1 MTPGRLLAIAIG
13 VVVAASVAIGLAVIE
28 SPSKA
33 RSRRLDERRAGDLAQ
48 LARDVDLFHRRRGAL
63 PASLEELEFEPGLA
77 LQRRDPETG
86 ASYEYR
92 ALAADRFELCAVFAR
107 ASDVPSSDSRRQF
120 WTHGAGR
127 QCFVERPRKSPGT
140 PGPLPPRS

>member
-1 MTPGRLLAIAIG
+1 MTAGRLIAIAAA
-13 VVVAASVAIGLAVIE
+13 VAAAGAIAIGLAVIE
-28 SPSKA
+28 SPSEA

-48 LARDVDLFHRRRGAL
+48 LARDVDLYHKRRGVL
-63 PASLEELEFEPGLA
+63 PASLEELEREPGLA

-92 ALAADRFELCAVFAR
+92 VLAADRFELCAVFAR
-107 ASDVPSSDSRRQF
+107 ASDVPSPDSRRQF

-127 QCFVERPRKSPGT
+127 QCFAERPR
-140 PGPLPPRS
+140 R